1 MKLFVRFALAK
12 GAITYGMELMLS
24 LFDIAQGAIS
34 TIMGTAGF
42 SETQKTVLPTEM
54 VTAIENCS
62 FFESIPLW
70 AVTLIGGLFIMVMS
84 FILIMTV
91 YGRFLSFICIQH
103 LRQFLCLPLPEN
115 HHRMWANHL

>member
-1 MKLFVRFALAK
+1 
-12 GAITYGMELMLS
+12 MLS

-34 TIMGTAGF
+34 TIMSTAGF
-42 SETQKTVLPTEM
+42 NEAQKTVLPTEM

-103 LRQFLCLPLPEN
+103 LHPFLCLPLPEN
-115 HHRMWANHL
+115 HHRMWVNHL